1 MECPKCGNKVMVTD
15 EECPRCGEKVTH
27 AYDQS
32 SADTQ
37 KVTNMMGKGKPITAI
52 VPKEHIDPVQ
62 YAPGSGSSAGA
73 SAPPGTSSVH
83 VSTTLTGSMVIGMIA
98 AVVLFCTIFM
108 PVVGVKIDIPG
119 MPNIYNKSYSLIEI
133 SSFMSH
139 GDSFNMFGTNTAF
152 QNGGIALILLRH
164 AATIVVI
171 LSIASLVL
179 SFIRLY
185 VGVGICGIITI
196 ILSGY
201 GIVGFYRLLNYFAEL
216 GNKGNDAPTGY
227 STLFNPSSLLD
238 MVHLQFGI
246 WVIMLA
252 GVLLLVAAFFPKAD

>member
-27 AYDQS
+27 AYDQP

-37 KVTNMMGKGKPITAI
+37 KITNMMGKGKPITAI
-52 VPKEHIDPVQ
+52 VPKEHVDPMQ

-73 SAPPGTSSVH
+73 SAPLDTSSVQ
-83 VSTTLTGSMVIGMIA
+83 VSATLTGSMIIGMIA

-108 PVVGVKIDIPG
+108 PVVGVKINIPG
-119 MPNIYNKSYSLIEI
+119 LGDVVNGSISLIQIPKYIENPLFKYI
-133 SSFMSH
+133 V
-139 GDSFNMFGTNTAF
+139 DAMFSNQGM
-152 QNGGIALILLRH
+152 ALILLRH
-164 AATIVVI
+164 ASTIVII

-179 SFIRLY
+179 SFIRMY

-196 ILSGY
+196 IFSVY
-201 GIVGFYRLLNYFAEL
+201 GIAGYYKLISYLTEL
-216 GNKGNDAPTGY
+216 GSKGSDTSAG
-227 STLFNPSSLLD
+227 SQMIFNPSSLLN